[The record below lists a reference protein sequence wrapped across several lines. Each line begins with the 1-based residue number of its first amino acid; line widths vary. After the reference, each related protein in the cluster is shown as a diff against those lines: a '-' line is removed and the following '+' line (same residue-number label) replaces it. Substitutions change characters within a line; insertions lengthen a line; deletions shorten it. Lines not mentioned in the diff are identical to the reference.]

1 MFAMPPH
8 RLTGLLSAV
17 AFMLL
22 LLAPV
27 LASATTISS
36 PTDHMAGGMM
46 IHGDGSTH
54 DKDDNLDCW
63 QQCLSSC
70 SSHCAPPL
78 PALSFGQ
85 AAKAPHVTQPASLYR
100 PLFPSGLHR
109 PPKA

>member
-1 MFAMPPH
+1 MFAMPTH

-27 LASATTISS
+27 LASATATTT
-36 PTDHMAGGMM
+36 PPDHMAGGMM
-46 IHGDGSTH
+46 IHGDGSSH
-54 DKDDNLDCW
+54 DTDGSLDCW

-78 PALSFGQ
+78 PMLSLGQ
-85 AAKAPHVTQPASLYR
+85 PTKAPHASQPASLYQ
-100 PLFPSGLHR
+100 PLFTSGLHR